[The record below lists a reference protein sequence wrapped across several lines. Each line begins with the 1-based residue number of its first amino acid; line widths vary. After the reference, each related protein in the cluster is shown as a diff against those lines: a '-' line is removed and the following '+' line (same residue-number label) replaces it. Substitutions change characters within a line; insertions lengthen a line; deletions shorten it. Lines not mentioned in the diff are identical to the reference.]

1 MGQQESSYKKL
12 DEKARRR
19 RREKRDKKD
28 SVKEQ
33 EEQEKEKE
41 TITTTT
47 TSSSLLVEKEKTKAG
62 GHFSLPGL
70 RWRPSLGLGSLNN
83 NPSETDLAS
92 SPGWYHGWC
101 SKSQVT
107 GKLHSLT
114 EINTYQVRN

>member
-33 EEQEKEKE
+33 VEQEKE
-41 TITTTT
+41 TITTTTT